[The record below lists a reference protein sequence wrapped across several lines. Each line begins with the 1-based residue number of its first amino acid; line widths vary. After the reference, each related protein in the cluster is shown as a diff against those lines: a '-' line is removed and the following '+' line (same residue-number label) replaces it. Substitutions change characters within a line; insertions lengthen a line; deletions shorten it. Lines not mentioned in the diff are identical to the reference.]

1 MIMKKKLLVSTVT
14 MLAIAMGMAGVAMAA
29 GSISPTVSVTGVLN
43 AVCKAGTT
51 GSLSFTID
59 PSLAGPIS
67 ASVTDATVFCS
78 NGAPFTVTA
87 ASLNKGLP
95 AASCASS
102 GGGIIGTLKNGGSSM
117 DYTFTCGVGGTTGNT
132 GTGQGHG
139 SGKDVLLGLSG
150 SITAVSYQDA
160 PVSAAYTDT
169 VTLTI
174 SY

>member
-1 MIMKKKLLVSTVT
+1 MNKKLLVSAVT
-14 MLAIAMGMAGVAMAA
+14 MLVIAMEMAGVAIAA
-29 GSISPTVSVTGVLN
+29 GSISPTVPVTGVLN
-43 AVCKAGTT
+43 AVCKAGTA

-59 PSLAGPIS
+59 PSLAGPIT

-102 GGGIIGTLKNGGSSM
+102 GGGITGTLKNGGSGSM

-150 SITAVSYQDA
+150 SIAAVSYQNA
-160 PVSAAYTDT
+160 PASAAYTDT